1 MNALHAQI
9 RWALQL
15 STHKAASN
23 LSFLPVSGCQTAIYH
38 LVFMHCKL
46 IAIIRCSLPV
56 LLAFPASSLHA
67 QTSLP
72 DHPQPQQS
80 LPDAPSAVR
89 RPPDH
94 SKPQVSA
101 GATQA
106 KPRVDEAWPRKATRG
121 DETISMY
128 QPQLEVW
135 KDDELHA
142 YAALALES
150 KTKSTTKYGV
160 VWFTAQTEVDKVNRQ
175 VTLDNFQITKVKFPT
190 METKETEYQTF
201 LQAKLPGKSKVIAL
215 DRLEAALA
223 ASDSEQAGP
232 ETFQVKND
240 PPTVI
245 FTTKSAL
252 LVLIDGPPRYRDV
265 GGTESQLMLNTRA
278 TILLDTKKKVYYLS
292 VMDGWLQ
299 ASDLIA
305 GPWSYVSKIPDD
317 MTEITKGIQ
326 ERQQEKAEEG
336 SAPPSLEKA
345 KER

>member
-1 MNALHAQI
+1 MLVGEPEAVESAQSG
-9 RWALQL
+9 RG
-15 STHKAASN
+15 TN
-23 LSFLPVSGCQTAIYH
+23 LSFPPVSGCHRAVYH
-38 LVFMHCKL
+38 LVFMYHNFGDV
-46 IAIIRCSLPV
+46 IRCLLP
-56 LLAFPASSLHA
+56 LLLVFPLPPLRA

-89 RPPDH
+89 RLPDH

-106 KPRVDEAWPRKATRG
+106 KPRVDEAWPLKATRG

-135 KDDELHA
+135 KDDDVHA

-223 ASDSEQAGP
+223 ASDSEQAGA
-232 ETFQVKND
+232 EAFQVNND
-240 PPTVI
+240 PSRVI
-245 FTTKSAL
+245 FATKPSL

-265 GGTESQLMLNTRA
+265 GGTDLQLMLNPRA
-278 TILLDTKKKVYYLS
+278 TIFLDTKKNEYYLN
-292 VMDGWLQ
+292 VMDGWLK
-299 ASDLIA
+299 ALDLMA
-305 GPWSYVSKIPDD
+305 GAWSYTSKIPDD
-317 MTEITKGIQ
+317 MKEITKGIQ
-326 ERQQEKAEEG
+326 EKQKDKAAEG
-336 SAPPSLEKA
+336 STSSSLKDA
-345 KER
+345 D